1 MTNPTPVA
9 RAAITNDPD
18 WRIALPRVLS
28 SLAGVSSDV
37 ILLFASYH
45 HSVGFAEI
53 LQDVRRHTEAPI
65 LVGCSGMGIVGMDR
79 ELENQPALAV
89 LSLSLPGAS
98 LSAVRLTQGMI
109 DADPEGVELSQRIG
123 ARREDVNGWLLFADP
138 FRIDGDGLL
147 SALSNAYPGSPI
159 VGGFASPGPE
169 DRRTWIFLNGDLY
182 SDGAVGLAIGG
193 GYDLIPVVSQ
203 GCDPIGEPW
212 TVTGT
217 QAQWIDTIS
226 NRPSIEVL
234 AETLGGLPE
243 EIRTRAQRNLLIG
256 LAVDEYRHEFLR
268 GDFLIR
274 NLVGIDQGGGAIAVG
289 TVPRVGQTVQF
300 QMRDAATAD
309 LDLSLHLEHARL
321 ELAGRT
327 PVAAVLCTCNGRG
340 AGLFG
345 TQHHDAGLINKKLS
359 GLPLAGL
366 FCSGEIGPIA
376 GKSYVHGFTA
386 SLALIVPS
394 V

>member
-1 MTNPTPVA
+1 MITIAPAA

-18 WRIALPRVLS
+18 WRIALPRALS
-28 SLAGVSSDV
+28 TLAGVSADAV
-37 ILLFASYH
+37 LLFASYH
-45 HSVGFAEI
+45 HSAGFAEI
-53 LQDVRRHTEAPI
+53 LQEVRRQTGTPI

-89 LSLSLPGAS
+89 LKLSIPGAA

-109 DADPEGVELSQRIG
+109 DADPEGADLNHRLG
-123 ARREDVNGWLLFADP
+123 ARPEDVSGWLLFADP
-138 FRIDGDGLL
+138 FRIDGDGLVA
-147 SALSNAYPGSPI
+147 ALSKAYPGAPI

-169 DRRTWIFLNGDLY
+169 DRRTWIFLNGELY

-203 GCDPIGEPW
+203 GCDPIGEAW

-226 NRPSIEVL
+226 NRPSIDVL

-243 EIRTRAQRNLLIG
+243 DIRERAQRNLLIG

-274 NLVGIDQGGGAIAVG
+274 NLIGIDQGGGAIAVG
-289 TVPRVGQTVQF
+289 TVPRIGQTVQF

-309 LDLSLHLEHARL
+309 LDLSLHLEHTRL

-345 TQHHDAGLINKKLS
+345 TPHHDAVLINKKL
-359 GLPLAGL
+359 GGIPLAGL
-366 FCSGEIGPIA
+366 FCSGEIGPI
-376 GKSYVHGFTA
+376 GSQSYVHGFTA

-394 V
+394 I